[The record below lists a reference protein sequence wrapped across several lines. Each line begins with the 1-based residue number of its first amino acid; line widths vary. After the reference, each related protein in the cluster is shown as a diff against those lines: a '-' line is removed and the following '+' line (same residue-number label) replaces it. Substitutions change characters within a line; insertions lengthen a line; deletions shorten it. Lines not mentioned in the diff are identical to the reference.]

1 MVKKEKKKSRF
12 LANLGNC
19 IQCKYGWT
27 NDDQRNSTN
36 EHGMGPVAGVYI
48 CVHVTTRTKLW
59 AGFLSRRCT
68 HRQKETTLLSKS
80 HCGYVRRTIPSPPP
94 PPPPPPPPSP
104 QSLADDAGQVSVSSA
119 RKVRMGEKIDAVGR
133 FRLANGSQLQEA
145 ISEFVFERAATEC
158 CTEVK
163 HTNNTTLIGTTSP
176 RTRGVI

>member
-1 MVKKEKKKSRF
+1 MVKKEEEKRSPDS
-12 LANLGNC
+12 
-19 IQCKYGWT
+19 WPT
-27 NDDQRNSTN
+27 
-36 EHGMGPVAGVYI
+36 
-48 CVHVTTRTKLW
+48 W
-59 AGFLSRRCT
+59 ATAFNASMAEPMMT
-68 HRQKETTLLSKS
+68 KET
-80 HCGYVRRTIPSPPP
+80 RRMNTAWDQWLGCIFAYMSRLERNYGQDSSRDVAHTDKRKQRFCRRVTVGTSVAHSPPP
-94 PPPPPPPPSP
+94 PLPSP

-145 ISEFVFERAATEC
+145 ISEFVFERAANEC